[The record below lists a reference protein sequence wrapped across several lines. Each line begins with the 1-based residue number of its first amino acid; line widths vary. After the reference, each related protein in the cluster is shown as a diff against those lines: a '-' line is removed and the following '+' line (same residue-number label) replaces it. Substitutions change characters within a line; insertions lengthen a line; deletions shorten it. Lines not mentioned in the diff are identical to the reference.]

1 MIILAKK
8 PEGKSILKL
17 SQHLNALHNSMF
29 GSKWVAFIDMGQ
41 VKNDILLYISS
52 CLWDKSGTLL
62 LGAVNKCSVIQ
73 NAVC

>member
-1 MIILAKK
+1 LVKK

-17 SQHLNALHNSMF
+17 SQLVKKPEGKSILHNCMF

-41 VKNDILLYISS
+41 VKYDILLYISS

-62 LGAVNKCSVIQ
+62 LGAVNKCSVI
-73 NAVC
+73 